1 MPERPAGAGLYWA
14 ASSDRRPFAV
24 KHHACQADWSR
35 LTRMQVV
42 QQDASADMRAGESI
56 GQRLRRLRLEKG
68 LSQRELA
75 GPGVSYAYVS
85 RIEGGQRRPSL
96 RAIRVLARKLGVS
109 AQYLETGS
117 MTTSEEEREIR
128 LSDAELRLR
137 LDESVAGA
145 EAAFHEVLREAREA
159 GDIDAEIR
167 AELGLGLAS
176 ARAGRNEEAVEHLE
190 RSIDSPRVSPTSHP
204 DVYITLGNTY
214 LDLDRP
220 EQAAELYERC
230 LDELSA
236 QAEDDTTARVRFG
249 THLSY
254 ALSNLGRFVEARE
267 VLNDLTSR
275 AGAIVDPYARIRLY
289 WSLARLA
296 AMEGHGRTALRHLR
310 RAIALLEATEDTLRR
325 ATESLR
331 LTGDA
336 PLGSAHFA
344 LAQAHALRGEVEE
357 ANCSF
362 RTAVELLDQG
372 GDWREAVQACRAW
385 AEVLREAG
393 RTGEAFEGLEQ
404 AADLAEKAS
413 AAPLHLALRRLRARL
428 FVVAATAAAVG
439 GAGALVGW
447 SSLAAAHA
455 QERNVHLRL
464 RALSP
469 AKRAVRVV
477 YTTAPLDGDRYAE
490 TVRRALARLR
500 DVTEPPRLVRVWHPL
515 APADERGTRVVV
527 AGRPRRDVEVDAGR
541 LPRACTSDLCEGLSL
556 AGRHRIGERVR
567 LGSIMVLIVGRGSL
581 DPAALADRSL
591 LGQRALLLRSV
602 PRSLRLF
609 ARTRVGT
616 SIVLTALADRG
627 DVARRRLLFVASEG
641 AALVLAFAAFT
652 ATARRR
658 EVAALEEQL
667 ATLGVSRGQIWLA
680 RAAEALVPSAAGL
693 T

>member
-14 ASSDRRPFAV
+14 ASSDRPLFVV

-42 QQDASADMRAGESI
+42 QEDASADMSAGESI

-117 MTTSEEEREIR
+117 MTTNEEEREIR

-145 EAAFHEVLREAREA
+145 EDAFHEVLREATEA
-159 GDIDAEIR
+159 G
-167 AELGLGLAS
+167 
-176 ARAGRNEEAVEHLE
+176 
-190 RSIDSPRVSPTSHP
+190 

-236 QAEDDTTARVRFG
+236 QEEDDTTARVRFG

-254 ALSNLGRFVEARE
+254 ALSNLGRFGEARE

-275 AGAIVDPYARIRLY
+275 ASGIVDTYARIRLY

-296 AMEGHGRTALRHLR
+296 AMEGHGRTVLRHLR
-310 RAIALLEATEDTLRR
+310 RAIALLEATEGTLHLARAHLLSSEILILDGR
-325 ATESLR
+325 AEDAAPHLEAAERLFDLGGDARDLGAVRAQQAKRAALLGDHEEALRQATESLR

-344 LAQAHALRGEVEE
+344 LAQAHALRGAVDE
-357 ANCSF
+357 ANGSF

-372 GDWREAVQACRAW
+372 GDWREAVQA
-385 AEVLREAG
+385 
-393 RTGEAFEGLEQ
+393 
-404 AADLAEKAS
+404 ADLAEKAS
-413 AAPLHLALRRLRARL
+413 A
-428 FVVAATAAAVG
+428 
-439 GAGALVGW
+439 
-447 SSLAAAHA
+447 S
-455 QERNVHLRL
+455 
-464 RALSP
+464 
-469 AKRAVRVV
+469 
-477 YTTAPLDGDRYAE
+477 
-490 TVRRALARLR
+490 
-500 DVTEPPRLVRVWHPL
+500 
-515 APADERGTRVVV
+515 
-527 AGRPRRDVEVDAGR
+527 
-541 LPRACTSDLCEGLSL
+541 PRAFL
-556 AGRHRIGERVR
+556 
-567 LGSIMVLIVGRGSL
+567 
-581 DPAALADRSL
+581 
-591 LGQRALLLRSV
+591 
-602 PRSLRLF
+602 
-609 ARTRVGT
+609 
-616 SIVLTALADRG
+616 
-627 DVARRRLLFVASEG
+627 
-641 AALVLAFAAFT
+641 
-652 ATARRR
+652 
-658 EVAALEEQL
+658 
-667 ATLGVSRGQIWLA
+667 
-680 RAAEALVPSAAGL
+680 
-693 T
+693 

>member
-1 MPERPAGAGLYWA
+1 
-14 ASSDRRPFAV
+14 
-24 KHHACQADWSR
+24 
-35 LTRMQVV
+35 
-42 QQDASADMRAGESI
+42 MRAPTMSVGESI

-109 AQYLETGS
+109 AQYLGTGS

-145 EAAFHEVLREAREA
+145 QEAFHEVLREAREA

-167 AELGLGLAS
+167 AELGLGLAA

-190 RSIDSPRVSPTSHP
+190 RSIESPRVSPTSHP

-310 RAIALLEATEDTLRR
+310 RAIALLEATERLFDLGGDARDLGAVRAQQAKRAALLGDHEEAIRR

-344 LAQAHALRGEVEE
+344 LGQARALRGEVEE

-385 AEVLREAG
+385 AELLREAG
-393 RTGEAFEGLEQ
+393 RTGEAFEVLEQ

-413 AAPLHLALRRLRARL
+413 A
-428 FVVAATAAAVG
+428 
-439 GAGALVGW
+439 
-447 SSLAAAHA
+447 S
-455 QERNVHLRL
+455 
-464 RALSP
+464 
-469 AKRAVRVV
+469 
-477 YTTAPLDGDRYAE
+477 
-490 TVRRALARLR
+490 
-500 DVTEPPRLVRVWHPL
+500 
-515 APADERGTRVVV
+515 
-527 AGRPRRDVEVDAGR
+527 
-541 LPRACTSDLCEGLSL
+541 PRAIL
-556 AGRHRIGERVR
+556 
-567 LGSIMVLIVGRGSL
+567 
-581 DPAALADRSL
+581 
-591 LGQRALLLRSV
+591 
-602 PRSLRLF
+602 
-609 ARTRVGT
+609 
-616 SIVLTALADRG
+616 
-627 DVARRRLLFVASEG
+627 
-641 AALVLAFAAFT
+641 
-652 ATARRR
+652 
-658 EVAALEEQL
+658 
-667 ATLGVSRGQIWLA
+667 
-680 RAAEALVPSAAGL
+680 
-693 T
+693 